1 MQQLEQPSFS
11 PWFRRFAKGT
21 AWAEQCIYHPATG
34 RLFSL
39 DLRFTGDMPMWMEVK
54 WGDAD
59 FHRSN
64 MVKELERLRH
74 IARNVEEWKLVLPGG
89 VKKGPDGTIE
99 INPKKV
105 IDLPERKNLGD
116 VGYLVTE
123 SVCDSQNENVERKA
137 HI

>member
-1 MQQLEQPSFS
+1 MQQLEQEQPSFS
-11 PWFRRFAKGT
+11 PWFRRFAKGK

-54 WGDAD
+54 WGNAD

-89 VKKGPDGTIE
+89 VRTVQGKTTV
-99 INPKKV
+99 INTRDFVKPLEKCS
-105 IDLPERKNLGD
+105 D

-123 SVCDSQNENVERKA
+123 RALANPPADD
-137 HI
+137 

>member
-11 PWFRRFAKGT
+11 PWFRRFAKGK

-54 WGDAD
+54 WGNAD

-64 MVKELERLRH
+64 MVKELERLRQ

-89 VKKGPDGTIE
+89 VRTEQGKTTVDLS
-99 INPKKV
+99 KV
-105 IDLPERKNLGD
+105 LPLEECND

-123 SVCDSQNENVERKA
+123 RALAIPSADD
-137 HI
+137 